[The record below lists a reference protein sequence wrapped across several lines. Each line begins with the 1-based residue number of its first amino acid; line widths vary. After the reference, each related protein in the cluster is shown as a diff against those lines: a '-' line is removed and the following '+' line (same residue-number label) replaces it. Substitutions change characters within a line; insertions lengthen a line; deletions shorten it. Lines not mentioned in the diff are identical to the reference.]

1 MSFRPNG
8 TIGDE
13 TRSGHSHECKDMQLK
28 INYDAEKN
36 ILYGSYKGAFTVQQ
50 FEKQL
55 REIVSTAEFPP
66 DVPTIW
72 DLSETDVSQFD
83 WNFIQQLLEIRERF
97 PARGDAL
104 IAIVAP
110 SDLTFGVSRMYT
122 ARGETLPQQMQVF
135 RTVTEAEA
143 WLKSALD

>member
-122 ARGETLPQQMQVF
+122 ARGDSLPRQMQVF
-135 RTVTEAEA
+135 RTLPEAEA
-143 WLKSALD
+143 WLESVLD

>member
-97 PARGDAL
+97 PARGDASITGVVRGPSPATTETKAPAL
-104 IAIVAP
+104 LVPASVVTDSAIA
-110 SDLTFGVSRMYT
+110 S
-122 ARGETLPQQMQVF
+122 
-135 RTVTEAEA
+135 
-143 WLKSALD
+143 